1 MGLKRIVAPAPILSV
16 QKMKTHL
23 RIDHDDDDDWI
34 EDAIASATDLL
45 DGKQGELQRCLM
57 PQAWEYTLDRFPAD
71 ACGRSAAFEIPLPP
85 LIEVSEIRYVDGS
98 GGTVVLSSDAYEV
111 DVASEPGWVSPVGSW
126 PSTMDT
132 VNAVTVEFRAGYE
145 AEGSDPAEA
154 AVPPRVIH
162 AVKLLVSHWYENRDA
177 VTADQ
182 MHDLPLGVAALIKPL
197 RILYV

>member
-16 QKMKTHL
+16 QEVKRDL

-34 EDAIASATDLL
+34 EATIASATDLL

-57 PQAWEYTLDRFPAD
+57 PQTWEYTLDRFPVG
-71 ACGRSAAFEIPLPP
+71 ACGRGAAFEIPLPP
-85 LIEVSEIRYVDGS
+85 LIEVLEVRYVAGS
-98 GGTVVLSSDAYEV
+98 GQTIVLPPSAYEV
-111 DVASEPGWVSPVGSW
+111 DAISEPGWISPVGSW
-126 PSTMDT
+126 PATMET
-132 VNAVTVEFRAGYE
+132 VNAVTVVFRAGYE
-145 AEGSDPAEA
+145 TDGGEP

-162 AVKLLVSHWYENRDA
+162 AIKMLVSHWYENRDA

-182 MHDLPLGVAALIKPL
+182 MHEIPLGVAALIKPL